1 MMAEAKSSFAH
12 AIEFDDADEE
22 LRADALRAYALVAR
36 RLRHYDDAAAAW
48 RQVLGLPL
56 CPSRIE
62 REASEAL
69 AVHLEHRRR
78 DLRSARDF
86 AMRLLQVDDSVPK
99 RQAAQYRLA
108 RLDRKL
114 EFHSRQSTLAF

>member
-1 MMAEAKSSFAH
+1 ME
-12 AIEFDDADEE
+12 DGDEE
-22 LRADALRAYALVAR
+22 LRAEALRAYALVAR

-48 RQVLGLPL
+48 GRVLGLPM
-56 CPSRIE
+56 CPGPIE
-62 REASEAL
+62 RQASEAL

-86 AMRLLQVDDSVPK
+86 ARRLLHVNESPTR
-99 RQAAQYRLA
+99 RQAAEYRLA

-114 EFHSRQSTLAF
+114 EFQSRQTTLAF